1 MSNNTSSFMNRRQLL
16 SMTAL
21 TIALPAWS
29 QSGYPS
35 KHVTIVVPFP
45 AGGTTDILGRL
56 LGRHLATR
64 LGGTV
69 VVDNKPGA
77 GGAIGSAMVA
87 KAAGDGHTLLMGTIG
102 THSINQYLYKKLAY
116 DPFKD
121 FAPIGLAAM
130 VPNVLV
136 VNPSQPI
143 KTVKDLIAAAK
154 AAPGKLT
161 YASAGNGTSI
171 HLCGAM
177 FEQMAQVS
185 MAHVPYRGSAPA
197 ITDLLGNQTTCMFDN
212 LPSAM
217 PHIKSGA
224 LRAVAV
230 TTAKRSAALHDC
242 RVRRGWLRRQFMV
255 WVVGARSNPVS
266 PGAATQRG
274 NQGDPGTARCHANAL
289 GSGSRSG
296 PQQPRTIFDLHP
308 GRGGQM
314 VEGSSHGQ
322 RSAGLSPWARSV
334 MCGCWT

>member
-1 MSNNTSSFMNRRQLL
+1 MSRLIKSHMSRRQIL
-16 SMTAL
+16 SMTAI
-21 TIALPAWS
+21 TIVLPTWA

-35 KHVTIVVPFP
+35 KPITILVPFP

-56 LGRHLATR
+56 VGRHLASR

-69 VVDNKPGA
+69 VVENKPGA
-77 GGAIGSAMVA
+77 GGSVGSAMVA
-87 KAAGDGHTLLMGTIG
+87 KAAGDGYTLLLGTVG

-121 FAPIGLAAM
+121 FAPISLIAM

-136 VNPSQPI
+136 VNSSSQI

-154 AAPGKLT
+154 ANPGKLT

-185 MAHVPYRGSAPA
+185 MSHVPYRGSAPA
-197 ITDLLGNQTTCMFDN
+197 ITDLIGGQTTCMFDN

-230 TTAKRSAALHDC
+230 TTAKRSAALPEVPTIAESGVAGYDASSWFGMWAPASVPASLVG
-242 RVRRGWLRRQFMV
+242 RLNEEIRQILVQAEVRQTLKEQGAEAAPNSPAQFAAYIQAEANK
-255 WVVGARSNPVS
+255 WSKVV
-266 PGAATQRG
+266 Q
-274 NQGDPGTARCHANAL
+274 TANVQL
-289 GSGSRSG
+289 
-296 PQQPRTIFDLHP
+296 D
-308 GRGGQM
+308 
-314 VEGSSHGQ
+314 
-322 RSAGLSPWARSV
+322 
-334 MCGCWT
+334 

>member
-1 MSNNTSSFMNRRQLL
+1 MSRLIKSHMSRRQIL
-16 SMTAL
+16 SMTAI
-21 TIALPAWS
+21 TIVLPTWA

-35 KHVTIVVPFP
+35 KPITILVPFP

-56 LGRHLATR
+56 VGRHLASR

-69 VVDNKPGA
+69 VVENKPGA
-77 GGAIGSAMVA
+77 GGSVGSAMVA
-87 KAAGDGHTLLMGTIG
+87 KAAGDGYTLLLGTIG

-121 FAPIGLAAM
+121 FAPISLIAM

-136 VNPSQPI
+136 VNSSSQI

-154 AAPGKLT
+154 ADPGKLT

-185 MAHVPYRGSAPA
+185 MSHVPYRGSAPA
-197 ITDLLGNQTTCMFDN
+197 ITDLIGGQTTCMFDN

-230 TTAKRSAALHDC
+230 TTAKRSAALPEVPTIAESGVAGYDASSWFGMWAPASVPASLVG
-242 RVRRGWLRRQFMV
+242 RLNEEIRQILVQAEVRQTLKEQGAEAAPNSPAQFAAYIQAEANK
-255 WVVGARSNPVS
+255 WSKVV
-266 PGAATQRG
+266 Q
-274 NQGDPGTARCHANAL
+274 TANVQL
-289 GSGSRSG
+289 
-296 PQQPRTIFDLHP
+296 D
-308 GRGGQM
+308 
-314 VEGSSHGQ
+314 
-322 RSAGLSPWARSV
+322 
-334 MCGCWT
+334 

>member
-1 MSNNTSSFMNRRQLL
+1 MSRLIKSHMSRRQIL
-16 SMTAL
+16 SMTAI
-21 TIALPAWS
+21 TIVLPTWA

-35 KHVTIVVPFP
+35 KPITILVPFP

-56 LGRHLATR
+56 VGRHLASR

-69 VVDNKPGA
+69 VVENKPGA
-77 GGAIGSAMVA
+77 GGSVGSAMVA
-87 KAAGDGHTLLMGTIG
+87 KAAGDGYTLLLGTIG

-121 FAPIGLAAM
+121 FAPISLIAM

-136 VNPSQPI
+136 VNSSSQI

-154 AAPGKLT
+154 ADPGKLT

-185 MAHVPYRGSAPA
+185 MSHVPYRGSAPA
-197 ITDLLGNQTTCMFDN
+197 ITDLIGGQTTCMFDN

-230 TTAKRSAALHDC
+230 TTAKRSAALPEVPTIAESGVAGYDASSWFGMWAPASVPASLVG
-242 RVRRGWLRRQFMV
+242 RLNEEIRQILVQAEVRQTLKEQGAEAAPDSPAQFAAYIQAEANK
-255 WVVGARSNPVS
+255 WSKVV
-266 PGAATQRG
+266 Q
-274 NQGDPGTARCHANAL
+274 TANVQL
-289 GSGSRSG
+289 
-296 PQQPRTIFDLHP
+296 D
-308 GRGGQM
+308 
-314 VEGSSHGQ
+314 
-322 RSAGLSPWARSV
+322 
-334 MCGCWT
+334 

>member
-1 MSNNTSSFMNRRQLL
+1 MSRLIKSHMSRRQIL
-16 SMTAL
+16 SMTAI
-21 TIALPAWS
+21 TIVLPTWA

-35 KHVTIVVPFP
+35 KPITILVPFP

-56 LGRHLATR
+56 VGRHLASR

-69 VVDNKPGA
+69 VVENKPGA
-77 GGAIGSAMVA
+77 GGSVGSAMVA
-87 KAAGDGHTLLMGTIG
+87 KAAGDGYTLLLGTIG

-121 FAPIGLAAM
+121 FAPISLIAM

-136 VNPSQPI
+136 VNSSSQI

-154 AAPGKLT
+154 ADPGKLT

-185 MAHVPYRGSAPA
+185 MSHVPYRGSAPA
-197 ITDLLGNQTTCMFDN
+197 ITDLIGGQTTCMFDN

-230 TTAKRSAALHDC
+230 TTAKRSAALPKVPTIAESGVAGYDASSWFGMWAPASVPASLVG
-242 RVRRGWLRRQFMV
+242 RLNEEIRQILVQAEVRQTLKEQGAEAAPDSPAQFAAYIQAEANK
-255 WVVGARSNPVS
+255 WSKVV
-266 PGAATQRG
+266 Q
-274 NQGDPGTARCHANAL
+274 TANVQL
-289 GSGSRSG
+289 
-296 PQQPRTIFDLHP
+296 D
-308 GRGGQM
+308 
-314 VEGSSHGQ
+314 
-322 RSAGLSPWARSV
+322 
-334 MCGCWT
+334 

>member
-1 MSNNTSSFMNRRQLL
+1 MSRLIKSHMSRRQIL
-16 SMTAL
+16 SMTAI
-21 TIALPAWS
+21 TIVLPTWA

-35 KHVTIVVPFP
+35 KPITILVPFP

-56 LGRHLATR
+56 VGRHLASR

-69 VVDNKPGA
+69 VVENKPGA
-77 GGAIGSAMVA
+77 GGSVGSAMVA
-87 KAAGDGHTLLMGTIG
+87 KAAGDGYTLLLGTIG

-116 DPFKD
+116 DPFQD
-121 FAPIGLAAM
+121 FAPISLIAM

-136 VNPSQPI
+136 VNSSSQI

-154 AAPGKLT
+154 ADPGKLT

-185 MAHVPYRGSAPA
+185 MSHVPYRGSAPA
-197 ITDLLGNQTTCMFDN
+197 ITDLIGGQTTCMFDN

-230 TTAKRSAALHDC
+230 TTAKRSAALPEVPTIAESGVAGYDASSWFGMWAPASVPASLVG
-242 RVRRGWLRRQFMV
+242 RLNEEIRQILVQAEVRQTLKEQGAEAAPDSPAQFAAYIQAEANK
-255 WVVGARSNPVS
+255 WSKVV
-266 PGAATQRG
+266 Q
-274 NQGDPGTARCHANAL
+274 TANVQL
-289 GSGSRSG
+289 
-296 PQQPRTIFDLHP
+296 D
-308 GRGGQM
+308 
-314 VEGSSHGQ
+314 
-322 RSAGLSPWARSV
+322 
-334 MCGCWT
+334 

>member
-1 MSNNTSSFMNRRQLL
+1 MSRPHDPSINRRQILTL
-16 SMTAL
+16 TAMTLAVP
-21 TIALPAWS
+21 TWA
-29 QSGYPS
+29 QTGYPS
-35 KHVTIVVPFP
+35 KPITMLVPFP

-56 LGRHLATR
+56 VGRHLATR

-69 VVDNKPGA
+69 VVENKPGA
-77 GGAIGSAMVA
+77 GGAVGSALVA

-102 THSINQYLYKKLAY
+102 THAINQYLYKKLAY

-121 FAPIGLAAM
+121 FAPISLVAM

-136 VNPSQPI
+136 VNASSPI

-154 AAPGKLT
+154 ANPGKLS

-197 ITDLLGNQTTCMFDN
+197 ITDLLGGQTTCMFDN

-230 TTAKRSAALHDC
+230 TTAKRSAALPDVPTIAEAGVAGYDASSWFGIWAPASTSASLVS
-242 RVRRGWLRRQFMV
+242 RLNEEIRQILAQPDVRQTLKEQGAEAAPDSPSQFAAFIQAEAAK
-255 WVVGARSNPVS
+255 WAKVVK
-266 PGAATQRG
+266 
-274 NQGDPGTARCHANAL
+274 TANVQL
-289 GSGSRSG
+289 
-296 PQQPRTIFDLHP
+296 D
-308 GRGGQM
+308 
-314 VEGSSHGQ
+314 
-322 RSAGLSPWARSV
+322 
-334 MCGCWT
+334 